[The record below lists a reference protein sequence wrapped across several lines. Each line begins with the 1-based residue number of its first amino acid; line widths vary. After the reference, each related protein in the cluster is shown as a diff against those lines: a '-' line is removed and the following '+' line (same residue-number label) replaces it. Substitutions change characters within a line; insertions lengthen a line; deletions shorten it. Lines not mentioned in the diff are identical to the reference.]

1 MRTLIF
7 GAKGQLGRDLLSVF
21 SRAGEVRGHD
31 LPEVDIVDE
40 ALAFRIAEDFGPE
53 LIINAAAYTN
63 VEAAEDNLT
72 DAFRVNETGA
82 RNLADIAAR
91 LGAPI
96 VYYSTDFV
104 FDGRRNTPYEPE
116 DVATPLSVYG
126 KSKLAGEQATRHS
139 NTRHFV
145 LRTAWLYGPGG
156 NNFVE
161 KILSLAA
168 QHPKLRIV
176 TDEIGSPTHTLD
188 LAEATLALAK
198 TKAYG
203 VYHVAN
209 EGAVSRYDFARRILE
224 LARVDTPVE
233 PCFGAEF
240 PAKARRPAYGALST
254 ARLTEACGH
263 VMRPWDAALVDYM
276 SRRTRVSS

>member
-7 GAKGQLGRDLLSVF
+7 GAKGQLGRDLLGVF
-21 SRAGEVRGHD
+21 SRVGEVRGHD

-40 ALAFRIAEDFGPE
+40 AQAFRVAEEFGPE
-53 LIINAAAYTN
+53 LIINAAAYTD

-82 RNLADIAAR
+82 RNLAEVAAR
-91 LGAPI
+91 LGVPI
-96 VYYSTDFV
+96 VYFSTDFV
-104 FDGRRNTPYEPE
+104 FDGRRTTPYEP
-116 DVATPLSVYG
+116 DDAAAPISVYG
-126 KSKLAGEQATRHS
+126 KSKLAGEHATKQGNS
-139 NTRHFV
+139 RHFI

-161 KILSLAA
+161 KILVLAS
-168 QHPKLRIV
+168 QHPELRIV
-176 TDEIGSPTHTLD
+176 SDEVGSPTHTLD
-188 LAEATLALAK
+188 LAEATLALAR

-203 VYHVAN
+203 VYHAVN
-209 EGAVSRYDFARRILE
+209 EGAVSRHDFARRILE
-224 LARVDTPVE
+224 LAGVNTPIE

-254 ARLTEACGH
+254 ARLREACGH
-263 VMRPWDAALVDYM
+263 TMRPWDDALVDYM
-276 SRRTRVSS
+276 RRRGRVV

>member
-7 GAKGQLGRDLLSVF
+7 GAKGQLGRDLLSIF
-21 SRAGEVRGHD
+21 SRVGEVRGFD

-40 ALAFRIAEDFGPE
+40 AQTFRLAEDFGPE

-63 VEAAEDNLT
+63 VEAAEDNLA

-82 RNLADIAAR
+82 RNLADIALR
-91 LGAPI
+91 LNAPV

-104 FDGRRNTPYEPE
+104 FDGKRNTPYEPG
-116 DVATPLSVYG
+116 DATAPLSVYG
-126 KSKLAGEQATRHS
+126 KSKLAGEQATR
-139 NTRHFV
+139 NANNRHFI

-161 KILSLAA
+161 KILTLAT

-176 TDEIGSPTHTLD
+176 TDEVGSPTHTID
-188 LAEATLALAK
+188 LAEATLALVR

-203 VYHVAN
+203 LYHAAN

-224 LARVDTPVE
+224 LAGVNTPVE
-233 PCFGAEF
+233 PCFGGEF
-240 PAKARRPAYGALST
+240 PAKARRPNYGALSCAT
-254 ARLTEACGH
+254 LKAACGH
-263 VMRPWDAALVDYM
+263 IKRPWDDALVHYM
-276 SRRTRVSS
+276 KRRSSIS

>member
-7 GAKGQLGRDLLSVF
+7 GAKGQLGRDLLSIF
-21 SRAGEVRGHD
+21 SRAGEVRGFD

-40 ALAFRIAEDFGPE
+40 AQTFRLAEDFGPE

-63 VEAAEDNLT
+63 VEAAEDNLA

-82 RNLADIAAR
+82 RNLADIALR
-91 LGAPI
+91 LNAPV

-104 FDGRRNTPYEPE
+104 FDGKRNTPYEPG
-116 DVATPLSVYG
+116 DATAPLSVYG
-126 KSKLAGEQATRHS
+126 KSKLAGEQATRHA
-139 NTRHFV
+139 NNRHFI

-161 KILSLAA
+161 KILTLAA
-168 QHPKLRIV
+168 QHPRLRIV
-176 TDEIGSPTHTLD
+176 TDEVGSPTHTID
-188 LAEATLALAK
+188 LAEATLALVR

-203 VYHVAN
+203 LYHAAN

-224 LARVDTPVE
+224 LAGVNTPVE
-233 PCFGAEF
+233 PCFGGEF
-240 PAKARRPAYGALST
+240 PAKARRPNYGALSCAT
-254 ARLTEACGH
+254 LKAACGH
-263 VMRPWDAALVDYM
+263 TMRPWDDALVHYM
-276 SRRTRVSS
+276 KRRSSIS

>member
-7 GAKGQLGRDLLSVF
+7 GAKGQLGRDLLTVF
-21 SRAGEVRGHD
+21 SGAGEVRGYD
-31 LPEVDIVDE
+31 LPEANIVDE
-40 ALAFRIAEDFGPE
+40 ASTYALAEAFGPD

-63 VEAAEDNLT
+63 VDAAEDNLT

-104 FDGRRNTPYEPE
+104 FDGKATTPYEP
-116 DVATPLSVYG
+116 DAPTAPLSVYG
-126 KSKLAGEQATRHS
+126 RSKLAGEQATRHE
-139 NTRHFV
+139 NPHHFI

-156 NNFVE
+156 NNFIE
-161 KILSLAA
+161 KVLSLAK

-176 TDEIGSPTHTLD
+176 TDEVGSPTHTLD
-188 LAEATLALAK
+188 LAQATLALANA
-198 TKAYG
+198 KAYG
-203 VYHVAN
+203 TYHAAN
-209 EGAVSRYDFARRILE
+209 EGAVSRYEFALRIFE
-224 LARVDTPVE
+224 LAKVQIEVE

-240 PAKARRPAYGALST
+240 PSKVRRPAYGALSM
-254 ARLTEACGH
+254 ARLQAATGH
-263 VMRPWDAALVDYM
+263 AMRPWDEALAHYMQRREKVDQ
-276 SRRTRVSS
+276 

>member
-7 GAKGQLGRDLLSVF
+7 GAKGQLGRDLLGVF
-21 SRAGEVRGHD
+21 SRVGEVRGFD

-40 ALAFRIAEDFGPE
+40 AQTFRIAEDFGPE

-82 RNLADIAAR
+82 RNIADIASR
-91 LGAPI
+91 LNTPI

-104 FDGRRNTPYEPE
+104 FDGKRNTPYEPG
-116 DVATPLSVYG
+116 DVTAPLSVYG
-126 KSKLAGEQATRHS
+126 KSKLAGEQATRHA
-139 NTRHFV
+139 NNRHFI

-168 QHPKLRIV
+168 QHPRLRIV
-176 TDEIGSPTHTLD
+176 TDEVGSPTHTID
-188 LAEATLALAK
+188 LAEATLALAR

-203 VYHVAN
+203 LYHAAN

-224 LARVDTPVE
+224 LAGVNTPVE

-240 PAKARRPAYGALST
+240 PAKARRPNYGALSCAT
-254 ARLTEACGH
+254 LQAACGH
-263 VMRPWDAALVDYM
+263 VMRKWDDALVHYM
-276 SRRTRVSS
+276 KRRSTIS